1 MVVTTVAYG
10 DLLFGIQNLYY
21 AMRTPMA
28 IIALIVGGVSGA
40 FALHRGIG
48 HAAGKAIGG
57 IAIAALIYGSL
68 SLANSVIQ
76 TTSHHSGISVGDYG
90 M

>member
-1 MVVTTVAYG
+1 MMVTNVAYG

-40 FALHRGIG
+40 FALHKGVGR
-48 HAAGKAIGG
+48 AAGMVVGG
-57 IAIAALIYGSL
+57 VVLAALIYGSL
-68 SLANSVIQ
+68 GLANAVVD
-76 TTSHHSGISVGDYG
+76 TTTHHSGISVGDYG